1 MQNKDKGKIK
11 ILYEKWQEHG
21 FIVLSFICSL
31 LCEGDRFS
39 EGKYIIKNYG
49 LNFQNALKKRK
60 KIRNYCGKFI
70 NF

>member
-31 LCEGDRFS
+31 LCEGDRLS
-39 EGKYIIKNYG
+39 EVKYIIKDYG
-49 LNFQNALKKRK
+49 LNFQNAL
-60 KIRNYCGKFI
+60 
-70 NF
+70 